1 VLDLSPLTW
10 GVTIGLV
17 VVLLAVDLVLAA
29 IRPHKVGFR
38 EAAAWSVFYVAVA
51 IGFGI
56 WFTMTYGGDYGTQ
69 YFTGYLVEK
78 SLSVDN
84 LFVFVIIMT
93 TFAVPEEHQH
103 KVLTFG
109 IVLALIMRAI
119 FIALG
124 AALLSAFSIVFLL
137 FGLLLIVTAVQLF
150 RHRDEDPDIEDNAVV
165 KGARRFLPI
174 TDDYVGGRLRTRV
187 DGRTMF
193 TPLFLV
199 LVAIGSIDLLFALD
213 SIPAVF
219 GVTEEAF
226 IVFTANAF
234 ALLGLRALFFLVKGL
249 LDRLIYLSTGLAI
262 ILAFIGVKL
271 VLHWL
276 HVDVSTAVP
285 EIPTLLSLA
294 VILVVLAVVI
304 VASLVKTRNDPSQHA
319 HAGSL
324 RASRTP
330 ARTDEHHH

>member
-1 VLDLSPLTW
+1 MLEISPLVW
-10 GVTIGLV
+10 GVTIALV
-17 VVLLAVDLVLAA
+17 VLLLAVDLVLAA
-29 IRPHKVGFR
+29 VRPHKVGFK
-38 EAAAWSVFYVAVA
+38 EATAWSVFYIGVA
-51 IGFGI
+51 IAFGV
-56 WFTMTYGGDYGTQ
+56 WFTLAYGGDFGTQ

-93 TFAVPEEHQH
+93 TFAVPQEHQH

-124 AALLSAFSIVFLL
+124 AALLSAFSVVFLL
-137 FGLLLIVTAVQLF
+137 FGLLLIFTAVQLF

-165 KGARRFLPI
+165 KGARRLLPM
-174 TDDYVGGRLRTRV
+174 TEDYVGGKLTTRV
-187 DGRTMF
+187 EGRRLY

-199 LVAIGSIDLLFALD
+199 LIAIGSIDLLFALD

-219 GVTEEAF
+219 GVTSEAF

-234 ALLGLRALFFLVKGL
+234 ALLGLRALFFLVQGL
-249 LDRLIYLSTGLAI
+249 LDRLVYLSTGLSI

-271 VLHWL
+271 ILHWL
-276 HVDVSTAVP
+276 HVDVSAAVP
-285 EIPTLLSLA
+285 EIPTLASLA
-294 VILVVLAVVI
+294 VILGILAVVV
-304 VASLVKTRNDPSQHA
+304 VASLVKTRNDPTVHA

-324 RASRTP
+324 KATGTRTREP
-330 ARTDEHHH
+330 QHR